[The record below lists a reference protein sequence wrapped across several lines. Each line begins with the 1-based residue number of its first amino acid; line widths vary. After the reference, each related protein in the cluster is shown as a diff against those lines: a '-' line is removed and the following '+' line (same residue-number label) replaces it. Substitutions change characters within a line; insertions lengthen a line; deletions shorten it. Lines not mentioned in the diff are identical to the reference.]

1 MTMPRT
7 SDPLSMLRSADRKRL
22 LLAEDNQLI
31 GLVIELNQS
40 PHYHNGL
47 DALRLAFV
55 ILQQRLRRR
64 SHA

>member
-7 SDPLSMLRSADRKRL
+7 SDPLSMLRSVDRKRL

-31 GLVIELNQS
+31 GLVIELNRS

-47 DALRLAFV
+47 DALQLAFV
-55 ILQQRLRRR
+55 ILQQRSRRR
-64 SHA
+64 NHV